1 MGFQSVAPQASLRPR
16 LRSTKPPSGTV
27 PRLRTTLRRKFI
39 LTMLVVSSLIGVTT
53 LAIVLLL
60 SSRSS
65 ERRLHE
71 VEHNIE
77 DAITSK
83 GKVLTENHAL
93 ALRSM
98 VVDNA
103 FVDMQSLLDSVV
115 QQDADLV
122 YGLFTNAEGD
132 ALALAVRGVRG
143 EPTKDKDGW
152 KSLGF
157 QKSELSVT
165 KESIHRTRRLGQEVV
180 EVAVPLVGEEGALGT
195 IRYGLSTTRMRQA
208 IAAAKADARAQLLE
222 SIKLI
227 GLTVTIATLMGIL
240 LSRLQAV
247 RITRPVQ
254 DLTQAAT
261 DLAQGDRSV
270 RVKIESGDELEM
282 LGFSFNRMVWEL
294 ATSYDK
300 LADLNR
306 NLEHRVEERTLA
318 LAGRNQ
324 DMRAVLDNVDQGL
337 LTLAPDGRM
346 AAERSAAVHRWFGR
360 PEGTP
365 TIWQFFE
372 QASPAFASNL
382 EAAWEQVAD
391 DVLPLE
397 ATLDQLPKR
406 LTTSHACYDLR
417 YLPLLRE
424 EKLQSVLVVIAD
436 ITSQLAYE
444 REEAESRELMQSFR
458 RLMKDRAGFT
468 AFLEDGTALLRT
480 ITTPDVADSALRR
493 ALHTLKGNAGLLGI
507 SVVANLCHQL
517 EETLAVDGKLPPR
530 ELAQLEQRWQVLN
543 AHITEL
549 APSQAG
555 LIEVPDA
562 ELAGLVS
569 LLERAGQSDALS
581 RILAWKL
588 EPVGRSLA
596 RLAEQAQVLAMR
608 LGKGEIEVEVAPT
621 SLRLER
627 ERFGPVFSELAHVI
641 RNAVDH
647 GLEPPEDRL
656 AKGKNRGGRITLA
669 AAQANDSLTIQISDD
684 GRGIDWDSVREQGG
698 ALRLPTRTPADLLA
712 ILCHDGFSTR
722 TEVTEI
728 SGRGVG
734 MAAVKRRV
742 EAMGGRIELETA
754 LGRGTTWSFIVP
766 VPSPSSGLRASSLV
780 PSPASLLSAGRSS

>member
-1 MGFQSVAPQASLRPR
+1 
-16 LRSTKPPSGTV
+16 
-27 PRLRTTLRRKFI
+27 
-39 LTMLVVSSLIGVTT
+39 MLVVSSLIGVTT

-60 SSRSS
+60 SSHSS
-65 ERRLHE
+65 ERRLRE
-71 VEHNIE
+71 VERNIE
-77 DAITSK
+77 DAISSK

-98 VVDNA
+98 VNDNA

-115 QQDADLV
+115 REDADLV

-132 ALALAVRGVRG
+132 AVALAVRGAEVG
-143 EPTKDKDGW
+143 LAKDKDVW
-152 KSLGF
+152 KRLGF
-157 QKSELSVT
+157 QKSELSIT
-165 KESIHRTRRLGQEVV
+165 KESIQRTRRLGQEVV
-180 EVAVPLVGEEGALGT
+180 EVAVPLFGEEKEALGT
-195 IRYGLSTTRMRQA
+195 VRYGLSTTRMRQA
-208 IAAAKADARAQLLE
+208 IAAAKADARAQLLD

-227 GLTVTIATLMGIL
+227 GMTVAVATLMGIL

-261 DLAQGDRSV
+261 DLAHGDRSV

-294 ATSYDK
+294 STSYDK
-300 LADLNR
+300 LEDLNR
-306 NLEHRVEERTLA
+306 NLEHKVEERTLA
-318 LAGRNQ
+318 LAGRNE

-346 AAERSAAVHRWFGR
+346 APERSASVDKWFGR
-360 PEGTP
+360 PESTP
-365 TIWQFFE
+365 KLWQFLE
-372 QASPAFASNL
+372 KHSASFASNL

-397 ATLDQLPKR
+397 VTLDQLPKR
-406 LTTSHACYDLR
+406 LATSQACYDLR

-436 ITSQLAYE
+436 VTSQLVYE
-444 REEAESRELMQSFR
+444 REEAESRELMQAFHRS
-458 RLMKDRAGFT
+458 MKDRAGFI
-468 AFLEDGTALLRT
+468 AFLEDGSALLQTIRT
-480 ITTPDVADSALRR
+480 PSIADSALKR

-507 SVVANLCHQL
+507 SVVAKLCHQL
-517 EETLAVDGKLPPR
+517 EEALAVDGNLPPL
-530 ELAQLEQRWQVLN
+530 ELAQLEQRWTTLN

-549 APSQAG
+549 LPTQAG
-555 LIEVPDA
+555 LVEVPDA
-562 ELAGLVS
+562 ELAGVVS
-569 LLERAGQSDALS
+569 LLRRSGQSEALS
-581 RILAWKL
+581 RILAWRL

-608 LGKGEIEVEVAPT
+608 LGRGEIEVEVVPT
-621 SLRLER
+621 NLRLDR
-627 ERFGPVFSELAHVI
+627 ARFGPVLSELSHVI

-647 GLEPPEDRL
+647 GLEAPEDRV
-656 AKGKNRGGRITLA
+656 AAGKKRSGRITLTA
-669 AAQANDSLTIQISDD
+669 LQANDSVTIQISDD
-684 GRGIDWDSVREQGG
+684 GRGIDWDGIRQKGG
-698 ALRLPTRTPADLLA
+698 ALGLPTRTPADLLA

-722 TEVTEI
+722 AEVTEV

-742 EAMGGRIELETA
+742 EDLGGCIELQTA
-754 LGRGTTWSFIVP
+754 IGRGTTWSFVVP
-766 VPSPSSGLRASSLV
+766 LTSQSSV
-780 PSPASLLSAGRSS
+780 RSERQNGVSFAESEATAR